1 MPIHTAAPEGAG
13 RAWRIILFNII
24 YQSLRRHQVTA
35 VALPFNILYQSP
47 RRHLRV
53 QGGPGGSSF
62 LISFTN
68 PHGGTV
74 PTNIRR
80 GRAKYISSLILSYR
94 VFFLTTNL
102 TIRIISAKSPA
113 SQRPGLE
120 FGSIAA
126 ILFLSLSPG
135 GLLLRGP
142 TWQSFLILY
151 YRLQQTIY
159 QSPRRHQSLYAG
171 SNKLYTNPF

>member
-1 MPIHTAAPEGAG
+1 M
-13 RAWRIILFNII
+13 IILFNII
-24 YQSLRRHQVTA
+24 
-35 VALPFNILYQSP
+35 YQSP

-53 QGGPGGSSF
+53 QGGPRRSSFSITFTNPHGSTKAGHSTSVLISYTNPHGGTRGCREGLEAPHGASTSF

-74 PTNIRR
+74 PTNIRT

-94 VFFLTTNL
+94 VFFLTTKL

-113 SQRPGLE
+113 LQRPGLR
-120 FGSIAA
+120 FGSTAA

-135 GLLLRGP
+135 GCCRGA
-142 TWQSFLILY
+142 QN
-151 YRLQQTIY
+151 
-159 QSPRRHQSLYAG
+159 G
-171 SNKLYTNPF
+171 NPF